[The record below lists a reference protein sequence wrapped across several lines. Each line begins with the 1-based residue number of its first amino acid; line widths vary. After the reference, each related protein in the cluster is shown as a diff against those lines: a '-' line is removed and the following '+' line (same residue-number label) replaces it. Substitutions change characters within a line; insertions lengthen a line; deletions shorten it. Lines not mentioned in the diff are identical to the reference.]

1 MAALMISSSSLEA
14 QTVKVYPR
22 YGTVVT
28 KVYQPRVVVHSG
40 VNFYYAEGVW
50 YKPYGRRYVVCKAPL
65 GIRLKYIPRGHRIVR
80 VDGKKYYHYNGIWY
94 TKKRGYYTVV
104 RVS

>member
-1 MAALMISSSSLEA
+1 MISSSSLEA

-28 KVYQPRVVVHSG
+28 KVYQPRLVIHGG
-40 VNFYYAEGVW
+40 VNFYYARGVW

-65 GIRLKYIPRGHRIVR
+65 GIRLKHIPRGHRIVR

-94 TKKRGYYTVV
+94 TKKRGYFTVV